1 MKVYIVISE
10 DYSDFYLNAAF
21 LDYKEAELYVAVH
34 GGDRIEELETSDG
47 QIKINQ
53 DDCVGY
59 FYPTDGTG
67 IQLREDGWHYRMLK
81 SDGVTK
87 SSHEGVWIPEEN
99 YEAAKRAYLKNCGK
113 RTAYL
118 VDNKAD

>member
-10 DYSDFYLNAAF
+10 DYSDLYLNAAF

-59 FYPTDGTG
+59 FYPTDGTR
-67 IQLREDGWHYRMLK
+67 IQLRTDGWHYRMLK
-81 SDGVTK
+81 SEGITK
-87 SSHEGVWIPEEN
+87 SLYDGVWIPEES
-99 YEAAKRAYLKNCGK
+99 YETAKRVYSE
-113 RTAYL
+113 
-118 VDNKAD
+118 KAECFIE